1 MANQTP
7 SSINYGGM
15 MTLLVDVITIALKIH
30 HTHQDQI
37 HFIMTGISLI
47 LDSLV
52 TGMEVQITLSLI
64 IVGTFP
70 KRLS

>member
-1 MANQTP
+1 MDNQIL
-7 SSINYGGM
+7 SSISYGGM
-15 MTLLVDVITIALKIH
+15 MTQLVDVITIALKIH

-37 HFIMTGISLI
+37 HSIMTGIFLM

-64 IVGTFP
+64 IVGTFL